1 MGFTLVATG
10 GTCTFLKNAGLPV
23 TRINKVM
30 EGQPHV
36 ADALINGEI
45 HLIINTTKGSQTVVD
60 AFSIRRLALMNK
72 IPYYTL
78 LTSAKAAVMA
88 IRALRAKDL
97 TVEPLQGYF

>member
-1 MGFTLVATG
+1 MQLPE
-10 GTCTFLKNAGLPV
+10 NAGLPV

-30 EGQPHV
+30 EGQPHI
-36 ADALINGEI
+36 ADALINGDI

-88 IRALRAKDL
+88 IRALKAKDL
-97 TVEPLQGYF
+97 TVEPLQAYF